1 MSVYMSVCFPVRF
14 LNQMMVIH
22 RLRCVHY
29 DVREDTI
36 IDISYVQP
44 VRTKWQSQDRLK
56 K

>member
-1 MSVYMSVCFPVRF
+1 MSVCFPVRV
-14 LNQMMVIH
+14 LNQMMDIY
-22 RLRCVHY
+22 RLRCGHY

-36 IDISYVQP
+36 MDLSSVQT